1 MAKWPYWRILV
12 DGLTNLQYSRML
24 LVQRTP
30 IAVAS
35 CVVVVPILLAVWLAA
50 LGSEDADLHF
60 VNWHYTVD
68 VGGPFAKKFRPA
80 NTFANGTSTLDH
92 SSSSSSSDGEPI
104 QNEEFVSGLRALQDC
119 VREAAADGQRLR
131 AYGSRWSLSN
141 IAYDDQY
148 LVEPWGL
155 NYYQIGLAEDQVT
168 EAYRDIRDRLV
179 FVQAGVM
186 NRHINQVLLR
196 HDLDF
201 YTNGDGD
208 GHRTVGAVST
218 GTHNSAL
225 SLAAIQDYVR
235 GVHLVLPPAGE
246 HVFIQRAS
254 EAVVTAQFCQFLDN
268 ARLIEDDELF
278 GAVVVG
284 LGSFGII
291 HGMLIEMEPI
301 YHVCHYNVV
310 SLDVY

>member
-1 MAKWPYWRILV
+1 
-12 DGLTNLQYSRML
+12 
-24 LVQRTP
+24 
-30 IAVAS
+30 VAS
-35 CVVVVPILLAVWLAA
+35 FFAVLVVPILLAVWLAA

-80 NTFANGTSTLDH
+80 NTFANGTSTLDQYR
-92 SSSSSSSDGEPI
+92 SSAEQPI

-155 NYYQIGLAEDQVT
+155 NYYQIGLQADQVT
-168 EAYRDIRDRLV
+168 EAYQAVRDRLV

-225 SLAAIQDYVR
+225 QRPAIQDYVR
-235 GVHLVLPPAGE
+235 GVHLVLPGE
-246 HVFIQRAS
+246 HVFIQRSATG
-254 EAVVTAQFCQFLDN
+254 AVVTEGFSEFLDN

-301 YHVCHYNVV
+301 YHVSV
-310 SLDVY
+310 SRKYRFSGCLLIDA